1 MVVKNKKLSILYMFQ
16 YIIELIFG
24 LITGILFGITGIH
37 GLPLL
42 ILIFD
47 YFKIDEYKKILGA
60 ILFVNLFPISIGSV
74 FEFYKNKQIDFQM
87 GWIILLATIIGGIIG
102 SKLVFN
108 KNKLT
113 NKNIKYISAAF
124 SIITGILFLISALNE
139 NN

>member
-1 MVVKNKKLSILYMFQ
+1 MFQ

-74 FEFYKNKQIDFQM
+74 FEFYKNKQIDFKM

-102 SKLVFN
+102 SKLVF

>member
-1 MVVKNKKLSILYMFQ
+1 MLQ
-16 YIIELIFG
+16 YSIELIFG
-24 LITGILFGITGIH
+24 LISGILFGITGIP

-47 YFKIDEYKKILGA
+47 YFKLDEYKKILGA

-87 GWIILLATIIGGIIG
+87 GWIVLLATIIGGIIG

-108 KNKLT
+108 NKNTLT

-124 SIITGILFLISALNE
+124 SILTGILFLISALYEKN
-139 NN
+139 